1 MFKRVVSKLLLLTWL
16 TCHSQKVIPLYEGN
30 PPGALPV
37 ADRETIL
44 KSTTGNGRSFLVNV
58 TMPTLTVF
66 VPKKINTAGTA
77 LIIFPGGGYNC
88 FSIENGGY
96 EAGKQLAE
104 SSILAI

>member
-77 LIIFPGGGYNC
+77 LNICPGGGYNRL
-88 FSIENGGY
+88 SIEDGGY
-96 EAGKQLAE
+96 EGEKKLRRL
-104 SSILAI
+104 S